1 MLRKTLVLVVLI
13 GASAVLAAANIE
25 TVSRVFRL
33 EHASVSDASEAI
45 QPMLSEAGSLTLQP
59 RLSKIVVQ
67 DQPEIIDRVTEL
79 IRTIDRVPG
88 IYRIRFDLLKGGKA
102 APYGTAGE
110 VIVEERL
117 RKMFKVE
124 AFHRVGSSTIEGV
137 MGSPTR
143 AELGSSFQVSL
154 LAQRPEYSDSS
165 PWGVPDPGN
174 RLQLR
179 QLVLERKAV
188 ATDGTLM
195 TDELLRTNVL
205 LSPEQ
210 TVYIGAGNSE
220 ESEEV
225 LVLIVHAEEFG
236 SR

>member
-1 MLRKTLVLVVLI
+1 MLRKTLLLVVLI
-13 GASAVLAAANIE
+13 GITASIVGANIE

-33 EHASVSDASEAI
+33 EHASISDASAAI
-45 QPMLSEAGSLTLQP
+45 QPMLSEVGSLTLQP

-79 IRTIDRVPG
+79 IKTIDHVPG
-88 IYRIRFDLLKGGKA
+88 VYRIRFDLLRGGKST
-102 APYGTAGE
+102 PYGTVDE
-110 VIVEERL
+110 VIVEDRL
-117 RKMFKVE
+117 RRMFKVE
-124 AFHRVGSSTIEGV
+124 AFRRIGSSTIEGV
-137 MGSPTR
+137 LGSPTR
-143 AELGSSFQVSL
+143 AELGTSFQVSM
-154 LAQRPEYSDSS
+154 LAQRPEYSGSS
-165 PWGVPDPGN
+165 PWGIPDPGN

-188 ATDGTLM
+188 AADGTLM

-220 ESEEV
+220 ESEDV

>member
-1 MLRKTLVLVVLI
+1 
-13 GASAVLAAANIE
+13 
-25 TVSRVFRL
+25 
-33 EHASVSDASEAI
+33 
-45 QPMLSEAGSLTLQP
+45 
-59 RLSKIVVQ
+59 
-67 DQPEIIDRVTEL
+67 
-79 IRTIDRVPG
+79 
-88 IYRIRFDLLKGGKA
+88 
-102 APYGTAGE
+102 
-110 VIVEERL
+110 
-117 RKMFKVE
+117 MFNVE
-124 AFHRVGSSTIEGV
+124 AFYRIGSSTIEGV
-137 MGSPTR
+137 LGSSTQ

-154 LAQRPEYSDSS
+154 FAQLPESLGSS

-188 ATDGTLM
+188 AADRTLV

-220 ESEEV
+220 DSEDV
-225 LVLIVHAEEFG
+225 LVLIVHAQNFG